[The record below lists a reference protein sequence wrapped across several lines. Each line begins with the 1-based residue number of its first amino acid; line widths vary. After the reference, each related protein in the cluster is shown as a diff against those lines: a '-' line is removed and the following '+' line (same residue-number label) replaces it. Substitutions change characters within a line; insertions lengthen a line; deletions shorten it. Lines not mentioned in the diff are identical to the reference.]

1 MILLHE
7 RVLRAAAAQEGPEAV
22 ACHGSSELVKDAQYT
37 PLGVE
42 TSTMSDEDTAE
53 DVAEDD
59 DAEGIRRLLRRL
71 VLKGARF
78 CPKTGA
84 PGQQQMHDHLTTET
98 DTLLGGQAGELEQ
111 ETAMHI
117 IPSHSCMLDEYR
129 RI

>member
-37 PLGVE
+37 PLCVE
-42 TSTMSDEDTAE
+42 TSTMSDEDA
-53 DVAEDD
+53 AEDD

-111 ETAMHI
+111 ETA
-117 IPSHSCMLDEYR
+117 
-129 RI
+129 